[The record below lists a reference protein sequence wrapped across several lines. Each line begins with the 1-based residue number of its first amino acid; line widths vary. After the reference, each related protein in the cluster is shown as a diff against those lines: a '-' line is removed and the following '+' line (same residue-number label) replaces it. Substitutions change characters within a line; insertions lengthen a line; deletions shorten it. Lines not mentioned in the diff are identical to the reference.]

1 MTGKFPAVRP
11 RRLRTMPWIRRLVR
25 ETTLTP
31 ADLVQPLFVVE
42 GSGIERPIAALP
54 GVDHLS
60 IDRLVE
66 TAKKARDLGIPAIAI
81 FPVIAADL
89 KTADGRLALSADGLV
104 PRAVRV
110 VKAAVPDIGVICDVA
125 LDPYTDHG
133 HDGLII
139 NGKIANDET
148 VAVLVRQ
155 ALVLAEAGCDIVAPS
170 DMMDGRIGAI
180 RTALEQA
187 GHTDTMILSY
197 AVKYASVFYGPFRAA
212 VGSASALG
220 VKGKHTYQMDA
231 SNRREALRE
240 VALDVAEGAD
250 LVMVK
255 PGLPYLDVIAEVH
268 AAVSVPVFAYQVSG
282 EYAMLAS
289 AAAVGAFDF
298 LDALQES
305 LIAFKRAGASGI
317 LTYGAL
323 AMARHL
329 TDPERRADEISHGR

>member
-11 RRLRTMPWIRRLVR
+11 RRLRAAPWVRRLVR
-25 ETTLTP
+25 ETTLTA

-42 GSGIERPIAALP
+42 GSGIERPIPALP

-60 IDRLVE
+60 IDRLIE
-66 TAKKARDLGIPAIAI
+66 TAKKVRDLGIPAVAL
-81 FPVIAADL
+81 FPVIAAEL
-89 KTADGRLALSADGLV
+89 KTADGRLAVAADGLV
-104 PRAVRV
+104 PRAVRAI
-110 VKAAVPDIGVICDVA
+110 KAAVPEIGIICDVA

-139 NGKIANDET
+139 DGKIANDAT
-148 VAVLVRQ
+148 VEVLVRQ
-155 ALVLAEAGCDIVAPS
+155 ALVLAEAGCDVVAPS

-231 SNRREALRE
+231 ANRQEALRE

-255 PGLPYLDVIAEVH
+255 PGMPYLDVIADVR

-282 EYAMLAS
+282 EYAMLTS
-289 AAAVGAFDF
+289 AAAAGAFDF
-298 LDALQES
+298 LSALQES

-323 AMARHL
+323 AMARYL
-329 TDPERRADEISHGR
+329 ADPQRRADEISHGR